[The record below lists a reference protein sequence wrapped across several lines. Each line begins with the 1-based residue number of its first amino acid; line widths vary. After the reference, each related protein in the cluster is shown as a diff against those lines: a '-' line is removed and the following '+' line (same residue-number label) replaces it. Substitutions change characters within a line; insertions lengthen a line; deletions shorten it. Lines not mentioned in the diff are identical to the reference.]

1 MTERSQNK
9 IRKQVEIWANDYDWF
24 LKAFHGASLSWITNM
39 MLHSFREVCENPSKY
54 QLTEV
59 DGISLSLA
67 ASARLK
73 KELDEGIH
81 REDNL

>member
-1 MTERSQNK
+1 MSDRNPNK
-9 IRKQVEIWANDYDWF
+9 IRKQVEIWTPDYEWF
-24 LKAFHGASLSWITNM
+24 QKHFHGASLSWITNM
-39 MLHSFREVCENPSKY
+39 MLHSFREVCENPTKY

-67 ASARLK
+67 ASIALK
-73 KELDEGIH
+73 KELDEGLH